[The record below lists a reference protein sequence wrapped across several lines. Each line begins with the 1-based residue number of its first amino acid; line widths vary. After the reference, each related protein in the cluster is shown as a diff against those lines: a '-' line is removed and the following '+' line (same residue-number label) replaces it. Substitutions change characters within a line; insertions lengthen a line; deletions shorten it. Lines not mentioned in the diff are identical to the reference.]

1 MKAHRY
7 RVERL
12 TRHHDRAAFSCG
24 EDSLDS
30 YLRERARRDADRHVA
45 TVFILHDP
53 QANLVAGYYT
63 LSASSVLLAD
73 LPLEMQRTLPRYP
86 QAPVVLLGR
95 LAIDRD
101 YQGQNLGEALL
112 FDALRRA
119 FDVGTEQIA
128 AMAVVVDALHD
139 RARAF
144 YEPYGFQRFPDDEY
158 RLLMPMQTIAQLLA
172 EDEAE

>member
-1 MKAHRY
+1 MKAQRY

-12 TRHHDRAAFSCG
+12 TRGHSRAAFSCS

-30 YLRERARRDADRHVA
+30 YLRDRARRDADRHVA

-53 QANLVAGYYT
+53 QADRVAGYYT
-63 LSASSVLLAD
+63 LSASSVLLAE

-101 YQGQNLGEALL
+101 YQGQDLGEALL

-119 FDVGTEQIA
+119 FAVGTEQIA
-128 AMAVVVDALHD
+128 AMAVIVDALHD

-144 YEPYGFQRFPDDEY
+144 YEQYGFQRFPGNEH
-158 RLLMPMQTIAQLLA
+158 RLFMPMQTIAQLVE
-172 EDEAE
+172 EDEA

>member
-1 MKAHRY
+1 MKDHRY

-12 TRHHDRAAFSCG
+12 ARGHNRAAFSCG
-24 EDSLDS
+24 EESLDA

-45 TVFILHDP
+45 TVFILHAP
-53 QANLVAGYYT
+53 EANRVAGYYT
-63 LSASSVLLAD
+63 LSASSVHLEELS
-73 LPLEMQRTLPRYP
+73 LEMRRMLPRYP

-128 AMAVVVDALHD
+128 AMAVIVDALHD

-144 YEPYGFQRFPDDEY
+144 YEQSGFQRFPDNAH

-172 EDEAE
+172 EDEP